1 MIPKEFY
8 EMQAQLCQALG
19 NATRLEIVHI
29 LRDGPQH
36 VNSMAQSIGL
46 DQASLSRHLK
56 VLRDHNIVITHR
68 HGKEIIYNL
77 ANPKVVDICN
87 LLRQILTKQFT
98 REAKTANTLVIQF

>member
-1 MIPKEFY
+1 MIPKEVY

-46 DQASLSRHLK
+46 SQASLSRQLK
-56 VLRDHNIVITHR
+56 VLRDHNIVITQR
-68 HGKEIIYNL
+68 YGKEIVYHL
-77 ANPKVVDICN
+77 ANPKIVDICN
-87 LLRQILTKQFT
+87 LLRQILTEQLPMKPRSPT
-98 REAKTANTLVIQF
+98 R